1 MLVGTPEWG
10 EYTEELV
17 AVVMGPIGLTL
28 GVPEDN
34 IETAADPL
42 TPTDLKS
49 AVMIPVGGG
58 RRFTIGAM
66 FEEIAFAIV
75 VSCLWVS
82 CCVALRGAG
91 RDVAALRCPLAV
103 AAFDG
108 GAEVEAGAI
117 HFAYSCLQA

>member
-1 MLVGTPEWG
+1 MLVGTPEWD
-10 EYTEELV
+10 EYSEELV
-17 AVVMGPIGLTL
+17 AVVTGLTL

-58 RRFTIGAM
+58 RGFTIGAM
-66 FEEIAFAIV
+66 FEEITLAIT
-75 VSCLWVS
+75 VSCLRVS
-82 CCVALRGAG
+82 CCVVLRGAG

-108 GAEVEAGAI
+108 GAEAEAGAI
-117 HFAYSCLQA
+117 HFAYSCLQV